1 MEILITIIII
11 LCVILVVYFLY
22 SIFTF
27 KDKEKN
33 KSILKQEI
41 LLFEDKYQAEVT
53 KQKARIAGMIARK
66 NIERIDKN
74 SNHHNSTF
82 K

>member
-1 MEILITIIII
+1 MEIIITIISI

-27 KDKEKN
+27 KDQKKN
-33 KSILKQEI
+33 KSIINQEI

-66 NIERIDKN
+66 NIEKIVQKN
-74 SNHHNSTF
+74 R
-82 K
+82 